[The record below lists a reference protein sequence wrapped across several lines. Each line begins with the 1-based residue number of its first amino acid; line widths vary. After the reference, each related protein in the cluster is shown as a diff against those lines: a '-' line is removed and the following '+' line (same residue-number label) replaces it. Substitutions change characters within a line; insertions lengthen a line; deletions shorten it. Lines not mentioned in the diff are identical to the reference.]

1 MSRTARLGAFMLAS
15 LAILALGIFIIGDKK
30 YLFTST
36 YSLRA
41 KFTNVAGLSTGA
53 DVRVGGVHTGTVTA
67 LELPHKAGD
76 QITIL
81 MQLNSSTHEIIKRDS
96 TASIE
101 TEGLLG
107 NQYVALSFG
116 SAGQA
121 DVQDGEI
128 IQSLPPLEMSALM
141 GKANGLLDVS
151 HVALDNIAQTTANLN
166 SISTKMDHG
175 SGTVGAL
182 VNDRKL
188 YNNLEQTSSLA
199 KDTIA
204 AAETGMID
212 FQEDMEALKH
222 NFLLRGYFKKRGY
235 ESSADLA
242 KNEIENLPASAT
254 LREFTFEARK
264 LFDKQDSNKL
274 KKTDAL
280 KVVGESLAESDFG
293 LAVIAVSTGMTGD
306 TDKSLVLAQARTKAI
321 RDYLV
326 DHYAFDDT
334 SLKTVA
340 IGKQAD
346 GASDPGKS
354 DDSKPDES
362 WGLIRILIYPPG
374 TPVPPAKTSKKTEVS
389 AAPGDMKAKDKHPEI
404 AGSSER

>member
-1 MSRTARLGAFMLAS
+1 MSRTARLGAFMLTS

-76 QITIL
+76 QITVL

-141 GKANGLLDVS
+141 VKANGLLDVS
-151 HVALDNIAQTTANLN
+151 HVALDNIARTTANLN
-166 SISTKMDHG
+166 SISTKMDNG

-188 YNNLEQTSSLA
+188 YNNLEQTSSIA
-199 KDTIA
+199 KNTVA
-204 AAETGMID
+204 AAETGD
-212 FQEDMEALKH
+212 
-222 NFLLRGYFKKRGY
+222 
-235 ESSADLA
+235 
-242 KNEIENLPASAT
+242 
-254 LREFTFEARK
+254 RK
-264 LFDKQDSNKL
+264 S
-274 KKTDAL
+274 
-280 KVVGESLAESDFG
+280 VV
-293 LAVIAVSTGMTGD
+293 
-306 TDKSLVLAQARTKAI
+306 
-321 RDYLV
+321 
-326 DHYAFDDT
+326 
-334 SLKTVA
+334 
-340 IGKQAD
+340 
-346 GASDPGKS
+346 
-354 DDSKPDES
+354 
-362 WGLIRILIYPPG
+362 
-374 TPVPPAKTSKKTEVS
+374 
-389 AAPGDMKAKDKHPEI
+389 
-404 AGSSER
+404 

>member
-128 IQSLPPLEMSALM
+128 IQSLPPLEMSVLM

-166 SISTKMDHG
+166 SISTKMDNG

-242 KNEIENLPASAT
+242 KNEIENLPASAI

-306 TDKSLVLAQARTKAI
+306 TDKSLVLARARTKAI

-362 WGLIRILIYPPG
+362 WGLIRILMYPPG
-374 TPVPPAKTSKKTEVS
+374 TPVPPAKTSKKTGVE
-389 AAPGDMKAKDKHPEI
+389 G
-404 AGSSER
+404 